1 VLARETSKV
10 EFVALPGTERLVQLD
25 PPNDAQGK
33 RVHVRVLDGAGKLV
47 YEDEFPFRTGQPMVF
62 SAPGL
67 VVGTYSVEASMSDG
81 RKATGTLDVLS
92 LEPVNTMLEL
102 AF

>member
-1 VLARETSKV
+1 
-10 EFVALPGTERLVQLD
+10 
-25 PPNDAQGK
+25 
-33 RVHVRVLDGAGKLV
+33 
-47 YEDEFPFRTGQPMVF
+47 MVF